1 MVDSAIYS
9 FHSVMEIYGK
19 QKKIFANTLYPSSQ
33 SVPICVKKFQK
44 YLHLHFIL
52 RVVDK
57 SIDAFCLFHQK
68 TFFSMDAISCCLDR
82 RDNPAGKD

>member
-1 MVDSAIYS
+1 
-9 FHSVMEIYGK
+9 MEIYGK

-33 SVPICVKKFQK
+33 SVPICVKEIQK

-57 SIDAFCLFHQK
+57 SVDTSGLFHQK
-68 TFFSMDAISCCLDR
+68 TVFSMDAISVAHIEEIILQERIKSCTLI
-82 RDNPAGKD
+82 KT